1 MSLRSEAPCCGD
13 RILSPN
19 ADKEEMRAYLL
30 GTLDSALKTE
40 IEEKILYA
48 PEVYEEL
55 LMVEEELIDQYVV
68 GGLSELERRHFE
80 AHFVVTA
87 ERQNHL
93 RFGQLLKRYL
103 NSHPI
108 ADPAAAATSHVEK
121 NAPAPKPFM
130 FPPSLVNSSSLIT
143 FCVVGVVLLGL
154 ALVGWFTVGRSTGRL
169 TQRHVEPAVVV
180 TLAPGSITTGRDTA
194 RQVNV
199 PPKGYNLKL
208 ELEVKSASFRNYRFE
223 LFRENKP
230 VQTSAALPIEAKGEQ
245 YVIPLTI
252 VGEVIPGDYQ
262 VKLSG
267 VSDSGIDEF
276 VQNYSFRV
284 IE

>member
-1 MSLRSEAPCCGD
+1 LSLNP
-13 RILSPN
+13 
-19 ADKEEMRAYLL
+19 DKEEVRAYLL
-30 GTLDSALKTE
+30 GTLDSALKTDF
-40 IEEKILYA
+40 EEKILYA

-55 LMVEEELIDQYVV
+55 LIVEEELIDRYVAS
-68 GGLSELERRHFE
+68 GLSQLERQQFETHFLI
-80 AHFVVTA
+80 TA
-87 ERQNHL
+87 ERQNNL

-103 NSHPI
+103 NSHSI

-121 NAPAPKPFM
+121 SAPAPKPFM
-130 FPPSLVNSSSLIT
+130 FSPALVSSRPLIT
-143 FCVVGVVLLGL
+143 FCITGVVLLGV
-154 ALVGWFTVGRSTGRL
+154 ALLGWLTVRKPTARSS
-169 TQRHVEPAVVV
+169 TQQKAEPVVV
-180 TLAPGSITTGRDTA
+180 VSLAPGSITTGGQTA

-208 ELEVKSASFRNYRFE
+208 ELELKNASFRNYKFE

-230 VQTSAALPIEAKGEQ
+230 VQSSAALPVEAKGQQ

-252 VGEVIPGDYQ
+252 TGEVLSPGDYQ

-267 VSDSGIDEF
+267 VLESGADEF
-276 VQNYSFRV
+276 IQNYFFQV